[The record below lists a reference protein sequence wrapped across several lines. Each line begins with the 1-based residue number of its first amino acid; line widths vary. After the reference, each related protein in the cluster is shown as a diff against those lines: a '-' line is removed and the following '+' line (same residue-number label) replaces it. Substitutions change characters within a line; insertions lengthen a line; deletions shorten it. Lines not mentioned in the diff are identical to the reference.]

1 VLLQPLHVIKC
12 HDRVSMVA
20 INKEPKFFQL
30 HDEQWLPI
38 LRLLHQCQ
46 WSRGRWDV
54 MIARQI
60 VTSLCRRTTQRAFFV
75 SCCVSLSSP
84 DPDLLPTVQVDR
96 GAIKFVL
103 KGADIMAPGLTS
115 AGGSLGSAPLVVGD
129 YVAVRAE
136 GKEQILAIGRMTMSS
151 DDVRKVNK
159 GTAIEN
165 LHFLNDGLW
174 NTASIE

>member
-1 VLLQPLHVIKC
+1 
-12 HDRVSMVA
+12 M
-20 INKEPKFFQL
+20 
-30 HDEQWLPI
+30 
-38 LRLLHQCQ
+38 
-46 WSRGRWDV
+46 
-54 MIARQI
+54 
-60 VTSLCRRTTQRAFFV
+60 
-75 SCCVSLSSP
+75 
-84 DPDLLPTVQVDR
+84 DR

-115 AGGSLGSAPLVVGD
+115 AGGSLGSAPLGVGD

-136 GKEQILAIGRMTMSS
+136 GKEQILAIGRMTMTS
-151 DDVRKVNK
+151 DDVRKINK